1 MHSGEH
7 REDDLMRAVVDGDEA
22 AFDTLVRRHRNWV
35 CRLLYAF
42 THHQDQA
49 EDLTQ
54 EVFCRVH
61 RHARQYTA
69 QGQFLA
75 WLKRIA
81 VNVGKDFLVQRERE
95 TFLPLSECR
104 DIPEES
110 GDNDPLALLMAQE
123 VREEMRQA
131 VLSLPDDQRLTI
143 VMRYFGAM
151 SVQEIAWAMKCPEG
165 TIKSRLFYG
174 LRRIREL
181 VAPGP
186 DSDSERTS
194 P

>member
-1 MHSGEH
+1 MHRGENT
-7 REDDLMRAVVDGDEA
+7 EDDLMEAVVDGDEA

-42 THHQDQA
+42 THNQDQA
-49 EDLTQ
+49 EDMTQ

-81 VNVGKDFLVQRERE
+81 VNVGKDFLVQKERAN
-95 TFLPLSECR
+95 LIPLDDCQ
-104 DIPEES
+104 DMPEEDGS
-110 GDNDPLALLMAQE
+110 TDPLALLMAQE
-123 VREEMRQA
+123 IREEMREA
-131 VLSLPDDQRLTI
+131 IFSLPDDQRLTI

-181 VAPGP
+181 VAPR
-186 DSDSERTS
+186 SDSERI
-194 P
+194 PNDR